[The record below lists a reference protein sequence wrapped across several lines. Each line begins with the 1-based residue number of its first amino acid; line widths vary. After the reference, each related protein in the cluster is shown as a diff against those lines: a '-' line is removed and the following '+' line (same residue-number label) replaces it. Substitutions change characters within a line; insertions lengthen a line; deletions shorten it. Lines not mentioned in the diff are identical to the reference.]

1 MGEVGMEVEM
11 EVGTAGERK
20 KKNKNEEKDGS
31 SAVVRWERFLPRMV
45 LRVLLVEADDS
56 TRQIITALL
65 RKCSYKVVA
74 AVPDGLTAWETLK
87 GGPHNIDLI
96 LTEVELPSISGFA
109 LLTLVMEHDIC
120 RNIPVIMMSSHDSI
134 SMVLKC
140 MLKGAADFLIKPVRR
155 NELRNLWQHVWRR
168 HSLGGGR
175 VPHNL
180 PATEHEVEATA
191 ENNAESNQSSDY
203 GSSTQKNKE
212 GSDTQSSCTTPYLEA
227 ESTYMQNM
235 QGLSQLKCTSSN
247 FSDTGGEQLGNVIK
261 LCQGSLQ
268 AEGQAEENS
277 NRLQKEVAYCS
288 VACESTASRLEENPA
303 SVKGMTHDTAVGLQS
318 DRDNENVM
326 IRVGCNDE
334 LVGPPTG
341 AIDLI
346 GSFDNRPKGT
356 FGLSILSDGANKF
369 EFSPQLELSLRRSCL
384 SSTKNQGTS
393 ERPTLNHSDASAFSW
408 YNNSKSLQPIF
419 PTLAGNRAALKE
431 GDSESGQ
438 HLESTNGTSQ
448 PHVVLVS
455 DSWENLPNP
464 VTGQSELTCPSAQP
478 GLIPVPGV
486 RLDDMYAGCKNVF
499 PHIYYAQSGLPP
511 AWSPKPAGQRE
522 YSSFPVSTSVHS
534 NPDVHDSEQG
544 YHRSDEAT
552 NCSIDQTVQ
561 EQNKQDPVGEPRC
574 SSTIADQSACSSLS
588 NGVVNHEN
596 SSAQGGVSTRS
607 DASASATFVAA
618 VDNGTITESFNDS
631 NFFNHDGLKGMDTH
645 RSSQREAA
653 LTKFRLKRKDRC
665 FEKKVRYQSRKRLAE
680 QRPRVRGQFVRQVQ
694 NETPVGDAD
703 GPKI

>member
-212 GSDTQSSCTTPYLEA
+212 GSDT
-227 ESTYMQNM
+227 

-552 NCSIDQTVQ
+552 NCSIDRTVQ

>member
-212 GSDTQSSCTTPYLEA
+212 GSDTQSACTTPYLEA

-438 HLESTNGTSQ
+438 HLESTNG
-448 PHVVLVS
+448 
-455 DSWENLPNP
+455 
-464 VTGQSELTCPSAQP
+464 
-478 GLIPVPGV
+478 V

-552 NCSIDQTVQ
+552 NCSIDRTVQ

>member
-20 KKNKNEEKDGS
+20 KRNKNEEKDGS

-65 RKCSYKVVA
+65 RKCSYKVA

-212 GSDTQSSCTTPYLEA
+212 GSDT
-227 ESTYMQNM
+227 

-419 PTLAGNRAALKE
+419 PTLAGNRAALK
-431 GDSESGQ
+431 
-438 HLESTNGTSQ
+438 
-448 PHVVLVS
+448 
-455 DSWENLPNP
+455 
-464 VTGQSELTCPSAQP
+464 
-478 GLIPVPGV
+478 
-486 RLDDMYAGCKNVF
+486 R
-499 PHIYYAQSGLPP
+499 
-511 AWSPKPAGQRE
+511 
-522 YSSFPVSTSVHS
+522 
-534 NPDVHDSEQG
+534 
-544 YHRSDEAT
+544 
-552 NCSIDQTVQ
+552 
-561 EQNKQDPVGEPRC
+561 
-574 SSTIADQSACSSLS
+574 
-588 NGVVNHEN
+588 
-596 SSAQGGVSTRS
+596 
-607 DASASATFVAA
+607 
-618 VDNGTITESFNDS
+618 
-631 NFFNHDGLKGMDTH
+631 
-645 RSSQREAA
+645 
-653 LTKFRLKRKDRC
+653 
-665 FEKKVRYQSRKRLAE
+665 
-680 QRPRVRGQFVRQVQ
+680 
-694 NETPVGDAD
+694 
-703 GPKI
+703 